1 LIAGILGFCCL
12 VAAVVLGFVRH
23 GPTAGLQLTIGVAAG
38 LVVGALLWFRYFPES
53 RLARTFVSTREIGE
67 VGAERPELLNQS
79 GVALT
84 TLRPSGTALINGRRV
99 DVVTEGGM
107 IERGAAVR
115 VIAIEGMRTVVRAV

>member
-1 LIAGILGFCCL
+1 
-12 VAAVVLGFVRH
+12 
-23 GPTAGLQLTIGVAAG
+23 
-38 LVVGALLWFRYFPES
+38 VGALLWFRYFPES